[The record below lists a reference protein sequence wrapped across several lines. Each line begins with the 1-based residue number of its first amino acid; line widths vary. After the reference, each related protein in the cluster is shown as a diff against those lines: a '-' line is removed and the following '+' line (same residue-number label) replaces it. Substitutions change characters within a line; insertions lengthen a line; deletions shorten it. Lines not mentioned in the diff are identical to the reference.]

1 MKDTGE
7 VEILIT
13 LSQPS
18 FESFQVMISAMD
30 VTAECEWLQIKIAT
44 FLLHF
49 NTDGRDYT
57 KDFTSVSI
65 AAGEMSKSFTINII
79 NDSIAECDETF
90 KLTLSVPASAC
101 GAVNGAT
108 DITEV
113 TIKDNGKGN
122 TIVIANMNII
132 HYYIDQQY

>member
-1 MKDTGE
+1 
-7 VEILIT
+7 
-13 LSQPS
+13 
-18 FESFQVMISAMD
+18 
-30 VTAECEWLQIKIAT
+30 
-44 FLLHF
+44 
-49 NTDGRDYT
+49 
-57 KDFTSVSI
+57 
-65 AAGEMSKSFTINII
+65 MSKSFTINII

-122 TIVIANMNII
+122 TSDCKYEFNSLL
-132 HYYIDQQY
+132 H